1 MDVSESTLNGIPTIA
16 KMRALFDN
24 YEMDASLREDV
35 TQSEQ
40 REENEFL
47 NKIMDTR
54 VMQIAMDYLKQKG

>member
-1 MDVSESTLNGIPTIA
+1 
-16 KMRALFDN
+16 MRALFDN

-47 NKIMDTR
+47 DKIMDTR